1 MSIWGSIITA
11 YENFV
16 FQKLVGI
23 VRIILNPLV
32 MIAMLLIGY
41 RAIGMV
47 VVTTIFNV
55 VTLLINYWYCKKRL
69 KIQVRFGHFQW
80 GFF

>member
-1 MSIWGSIITA
+1 MDDSELYKIRVMMLLMVFNLAFTFPMSIWGSIITA

-32 MIAMLLIGY
+32 MIAML
-41 RAIGMV
+41 
-47 VVTTIFNV
+47 
-55 VTLLINYWYCKKRL
+55 
-69 KIQVRFGHFQW
+69 
-80 GFF
+80 